1 MKIILD
7 LDDYQKDIIVQL
19 ITNELNTCESHKKD
33 LNQPLGVH
41 IDSLEDILQ
50 QIE

>member
-1 MKIILD
+1 MKITLD
-7 LDDYQKDIIVQL
+7 LNDYQKDILVQL

-33 LNQPLGVH
+33 LNQALGVH
-41 IDSLEDILQ
+41 IDYLEDILR